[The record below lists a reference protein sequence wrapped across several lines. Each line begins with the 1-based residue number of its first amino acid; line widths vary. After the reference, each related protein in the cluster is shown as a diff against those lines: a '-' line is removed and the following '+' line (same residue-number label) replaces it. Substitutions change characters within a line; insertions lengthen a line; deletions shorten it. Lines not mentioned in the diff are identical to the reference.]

1 MKTSSEYLK
10 KIVENS
16 SSIAERLGDNFI
28 LKDTP
33 IKNDIINSII
43 KNWCNTVADGKQD
56 IFEKRLAWDGLNL
69 NSISHILGSKYI
81 VDENNLPDWTETLK
95 AVLETSALFDDKT
108 LENDILQGIYQYD
121 PVFNSQENLPFEEIF
136 LPFIIVARQ
145 KLNSQADEKYLLLD
159 DKCYV
164 CFERS
169 LLELLT
175 SLFSQAIALK
185 FQVFRLYEQPA
196 LIRGIGQFQKSHP
209 REQYSKFISKM
220 LSGELLSFFQEYSV
234 LARLSATIIDFWV
247 NNTREFIQRLAS
259 DWSEIKNTFQADVE
273 LEKVVAI
280 KLGLSDLHQNGRS
293 VIELTFDS
301 GLKLIY
307 KPKDLALE
315 VAYFELLNCLNEKD
329 VPQKFKLLKIISR
342 SDYGWV
348 EYVEHS
354 PLKDKQAAV
363 RYYQRAGMLLCL
375 LYILSG
381 TDFHNENIIA
391 SGEQPV
397 LIDME
402 MLLSGRVRK
411 EENSDSDVNS
421 DASYLVSEQFNYSVL
436 NTYFLPKWELGPDGL
451 AYDVSGLS
459 GNEGQATDFRT
470 QKWQH
475 LNTDD
480 MTLGYEYIKTDAS
493 KNLPVLEGIHL
504 SASDYVQELV
514 DGFREMYQFFLINR
528 DQLLTASSLLAQL
541 AHQRVRTIFRP
552 SQVYASLLK
561 QTQHPKYLRDG
572 IERSI
577 AFDVLC
583 KPLLKYENKPHWWEI
598 IAAEQQALQQLD
610 IPLFSSYSDS
620 YDLKINSSQTIHK
633 YFMEPSYDF
642 VTTRLSQLNEDD
654 LELQIGFIRS
664 SLYTRITSKGE
675 SFSSQSNE
683 AVLNID
689 TISPLS
695 KEILVQQSLEIAQ
708 ELKKRSVR
716 ASDGSVCWM
725 GLEYIPESGRL
736 QPSAM
741 SYDFYDGSSGVA
753 LFLAALAKVTNS
765 HLLHDLALDALK
777 PIHSLLQNLDSLRE
791 REIIR
796 KIGLGGGKGFGSIIY
811 TLVRSSLFLDEPMLL
826 EDAQQVASLIT
837 EKTITNDDKYDII
850 SGTAGTILGLLALYK
865 VTGNSDILELAKHCG
880 NHLLNHRVN
889 SNTGYLTWATVGE
902 KHLTGLSHGAAGIA
916 YALLRLY
923 AITCDP
929 VFLKAAEEAIA
940 YERSVFSAKVQ
951 NWPDLRSEKPMFGM
965 SWCHGAPG
973 IALARLGC
981 LPILVDSN
989 LDTSEIRQEIE
1000 TALQTTQKYVLQE
1013 IDHLCCG
1020 NFGRIDVLLVAAQ
1033 NLHIS
1038 QLQEMAQKLGAYCVQ
1053 KAQNKGCFQ
1062 ISVGNFKGIYNPAF
1076 FQGTTGIGY
1085 ELLRLAYPDLLP
1097 SVLLW
1102 Q

>member
-1 MKTSSEYLK
+1 MEIYSEYLK
-10 KIVENS
+10 KIVEKS

-28 LKDTP
+28 LKNTP
-33 IKNDIINSII
+33 IKNDQYNPRI
-43 KNWCNTVADGKQD
+43 KNWCNTVADGRQD

-69 NSISHILGSKYI
+69 NNISHIFEFTYI
-81 VDENNLPDWTETLK
+81 ADEKNLPDWTKTLK
-95 AVLETSALFDDKT
+95 LILEKTALIDAQA
-108 LENDILQGIYQYD
+108 LENDIVQDISQRDSVL
-121 PVFNSQENLPFEEIF
+121 NSQETLPFEELF
-136 LPFIIVARQ
+136 LPFIIVARE
-145 KLNSQADEKYLLLD
+145 KLNSQVIDKFFLLD
-159 DKCYV
+159 DNCYLS
-164 CFERS
+164 FERS
-169 LLELLT
+169 LLKSLT
-175 SLFSQAIALK
+175 SLFSQTLALK
-185 FQVFRLYEQPA
+185 FQMFRLYEQPS
-196 LIRGIGQFQKSHP
+196 LISGIAQLKKSYS
-209 REQYSKFISKM
+209 REYYSKFISKM
-220 LSGELLSFFQEYSV
+220 LSGGLLLFLQEYSV
-234 LARLSATIIDFWV
+234 LARLAATTIDFWV
-247 NNTREFIQRLAS
+247 NNTCEFIQRLAS
-259 DWSEIKNTFQADVE
+259 DWLDIQKTFQDNVE
-273 LEKVVAI
+273 LEKVVEI
-280 KLGLSDLHQNGRS
+280 KLGLSDLHQEGRS

-307 KPKDLALE
+307 KPKSLGLE
-315 VAYFELLNCLNEKD
+315 VAYFELLNWLNDKD
-329 VPQKFKLLKIISR
+329 VPHQLKVLKIINR
-342 SDYGWV
+342 SNYGWV
-348 EYVEHS
+348 EYVEHL

-381 TDFHNENIIA
+381 TDFHDENVIA

-402 MLLSGRVRK
+402 MLMSGRVRK
-411 EENSDSDVNS
+411 EGSSDINA
-421 DASYLVSEQFNYSVL
+421 DASYLVSEQFSYSVL
-436 NTYFLPKWELGPDGL
+436 NTYFLPKWELGSDGL

-459 GNEGQATDFRT
+459 GNEGQATHFRA

-475 LNTDD
+475 MNTDD
-480 MTLGYEYIKTDAS
+480 MTLGYEYIKTGAS
-493 KNLPVLEGIHL
+493 SNLPVLDGVHL

-528 DQLLTASSLLAQL
+528 DEFLTASSSLASSPLARL

-561 QTQHPKYLRDG
+561 QTQQPKYLRDG

-598 IAAEQQALQQLD
+598 IAVEQQALQQLD

-620 YDLKINSSQTIHK
+620 YDLKINSHQTIQK
-633 YFMEPSYDF
+633 YFIEPSYDF
-642 VTTRLSQLNEDD
+642 VTSRLSQLNKDD
-654 LELQIGFIRS
+654 LELQIGLIRS
-664 SLYTRITSKGE
+664 SLYSRIISKDE
-675 SFSSQSNE
+675 SVSSQSKQP
-683 AVLNID
+683 VLNID
-689 TISPLS
+689 AISPLS

-708 ELKKRSVR
+708 ELQKRSVR
-716 ASDGSVCWM
+716 ATDGSVCWM
-725 GLEYIPESGRL
+725 GMEYIPETGRL

-765 HLLHDLALDALK
+765 RWLHDLALDALK
-777 PIHSLLQNLDSLRE
+777 PTRSLLQNLDSLRE
-791 REIIR
+791 REIIK
-796 KIGLGGGKGFGSIIY
+796 KIGIGGGKGFGSIIY
-811 TLVRSSLFLDEPMLL
+811 TLVKSSLFLKEPILL
-826 EDAQQVASLIT
+826 EDARQVASLIT

-850 SGTAGTILGLLALYK
+850 SGTSGTILGLLALYQA
-865 VTGNSDILELAKHCG
+865 TSNSDILELAKNCG
-880 NHLLNHRVN
+880 YHLLNHRVN
-889 SNTGYLTWATVGE
+889 SNSGYLTWATVGG
-902 KHLTGLSHGAAGIA
+902 KCLTGLSHGAAGIA

-923 AITCDP
+923 AVACDP
-929 VFLKAAEEAIA
+929 VFLEAAEEAIA
-940 YERSVFSAKVQ
+940 YERSVFSPKVQ

-981 LPILVDSN
+981 LPIL
-989 LDTSEIRQEIE
+989 DTSEIRQEIE
-1000 TALQTTQKYVLQE
+1000 TALQTMQKYALQE

-1033 NLHIS
+1033 NLCIPE
-1038 QLQEMAQKLGAYCVQ
+1038 LLETAQKQAAYCVQ
-1053 KAQNKGCFQ
+1053 KAENNGYFQ

-1076 FQGTTGIGY
+1076 FQGTAGIGY

-1102 Q
+1102 E